1 MHNTRLQASTSGSST
16 VVLASENSLKRP
28 FMDSD
33 DVDSSAKKAFTEDIS
48 GSWLLVFI
56 FDFAYN
62 VGCKQCMF
70 DCIHYLNFKSLLIA
84 HFNTRHLFPK
94 HARSVLASDYVY
106 LLNKQY
112 KSNHIL
118 FQLKLLTLVSCKKKS
133 ITPPWKKWSGIFQ
146 DFLQSYNVFIW
157 VLGQSNLFLQKS
169 GWKNFLFL
177 KKIHYFW
184 IGEWLPQNIKVER
197 NWLRE
202 FTDLLITPWKTLEE
216 TTKWPWR

>member
-94 HARSVLASDYVY
+94 GARSVSASDYVY

-133 ITPPWKKWSGIFQ
+133 ITPPWKKWGIFQ

-169 GWKNFLFL
+169 GLKNFLFL

-184 IGEWLPQNIKVER
+184 IRKRLPQNIKMVR

-202 FTDLLITPWKTLEE
+202 STDLPTTPWVTLQDNA
-216 TTKWPWR
+216 TQWA